1 MRRRVNLQ
9 IRMSAITRTR
19 RRMFK
24 LMKLGRGGWAGRQ
37 ISGLENVKV
46 GGSPL

>member
-9 IRMSAITRTR
+9 IRMSVITRTR

-24 LMKLGRGGWAGRQ
+24 LMKLGRGGGGRQ